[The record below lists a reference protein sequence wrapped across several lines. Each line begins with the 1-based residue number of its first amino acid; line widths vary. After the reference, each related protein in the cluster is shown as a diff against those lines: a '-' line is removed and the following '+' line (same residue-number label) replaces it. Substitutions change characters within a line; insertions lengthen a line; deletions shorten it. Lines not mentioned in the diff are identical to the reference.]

1 MISTLV
7 LIISFLL
14 IFSIAAVIARS
25 VITKQ
30 QIIGRPPIPVVF
42 FILAKMLV
50 VVNLTFLLM
59 KGFNITVTRI
69 FVPAEFIDVIAL
81 VFLIAGYCDIN
92 SCYIQTE

>member
-7 LIISFLL
+7 LTISVLL
-14 IFSIAAVIARS
+14 ILLIAVAIGRS

-50 VVNLTFLLM
+50 VVNLTFLVL
-59 KGFNITVTRI
+59 KGLNITCQRD
-69 FVPAEFIDVIAL
+69 FCP
-81 VFLIAGYCDIN
+81 G
-92 SCYIQTE
+92 